1 LPPALLK
8 FFTINAGQAI
18 DGPPRRAKRHDLDRA
33 IGKARGLSSAGCGGQ
48 GAQSTKKRSA

>member
-33 IGKARGLSSAGCGGQ
+33 IGKARGLSPAGCGGQ